1 MSSAGVRLDSEVRR
15 RHYHPAN
22 ERALTNGA
30 AEMATV
36 LITGCSTGI
45 GLATALAFG
54 RAGHKV
60 AAGMRTPARSPELA
74 TIAARERLPI
84 TVITMDVDNDASVA
98 AAVAKTVKELGPIDV
113 LVNNAGIERM
123 GSVEELPLSDF
134 RAVMETNYFGVIRC
148 VQAVLPSMRAR
159 RSGCII
165 NVASVAGHVAVAPM
179 TAYTASKFAL
189 ESLSECLAQE
199 VKSFGVRVA
208 IVEPGI
214 IDSAMSR
221 HIGVVLIP
229 SVYPQQKR
237 IASLFET
244 VLKQPTPP
252 SIVGDKILEIA
263 SSGTW
268 QLRHLVGPDAAFF
281 VGWRKGMSDEDWV
294 AVGALGDEAWYERIQ
309 ADFGMDA
316 RPVA

>member
-1 MSSAGVRLDSEVRR
+1 MS
-15 RHYHPAN
+15 
-22 ERALTNGA
+22 
-30 AEMATV
+30 TV
-36 LITGCSTGI
+36 LVTGSSKGI

-60 AAGMRTPARSPELA
+60 AAGMRNPAGAPELA
-74 TIAARERLPI
+74 TIAARESLPI
-84 TVITMDVDNDASVA
+84 TAYAMDVDTDASVA
-98 AAVAKTVKELGPIDV
+98 AAMSKIVKELGTIDV

-123 GSVEELPLSDF
+123 GSVEELPLADF

-148 VQAVLPSMRAR
+148 IQAVLPSMRAR
-159 RSGCII
+159 KSGCII

-179 TAYTASKFAL
+179 ASYTASKFAL

-199 VKSFGVRVA
+199 VKPYGVRVA

-214 IDSAMSR
+214 IDTAMSR
-221 HIGVVLIP
+221 HIGVSLEP
-229 SVYPQQKR
+229 SPYPQQSR
-237 IASLFET
+237 VASLFQT
-244 VLKQPTPP
+244 VLRQPTPP
-252 SIVGDKILEIA
+252 SIVGDKILEVA
-263 SSGTW
+263 TNGTW

-281 VGWRKGMSDEDWV
+281 VGWRKGMSDEEWV
-294 AVGALGDEAWYERIQ
+294 TVGALGDEAWYERIQ